1 MNKAFVIVGGIVV
14 VVIAAAL
21 VAQQHGGRHNP
32 MGAAQPA
39 TAASPYVNVRC
50 PMMPDNVIDPAKV
63 TPDLTREFK
72 GQKVAFCCAGLPG
85 QVGQALRQG
94 KTGKTGRGEGP
105 HFRPSRQVPLLPVR
119 SHNRNTRALPAAE
132 IPPLGCGR
140 LAQNE

>member
-72 GQKVAFCCAGLPG
+72 GQKVAFCCAGCPDKWDKLSDKEKQEKLDAVKAPTS
-85 QVGQALRQG
+85 A
-94 KTGKTGRGEGP
+94 
-105 HFRPSRQVPLLPVR
+105 
-119 SHNRNTRALPAAE
+119 PADKC
-132 IPPLGCGR
+132 PCC
-140 LAQNE
+140 Q